1 MASVLVFSGMMFTL
15 AWHYTPG
22 KLIVLH
28 NEHSGEGDSDYT
40 IKTII
45 IKLIIL
51 VVKLTLVA
59 TEEEC
64 DLLKGR
70 DTSLSIYHTRQLD
83 YLRAYLSACSFAAC

>member
-22 KLIVLH
+22 KLIFLH
-28 NEHSGEGDSDYT
+28 NEHSGEGDSDYN

-59 TEEEC
+59 TEEE
-64 DLLKGR
+64 
-70 DTSLSIYHTRQLD
+70 
-83 YLRAYLSACSFAAC
+83 